1 MIEVEIKLPVKS
13 IEEVKAVLLENG
25 FHKDKHIR
33 EHDIYF
39 DGERHIK
46 DHGEALRIRETTN
59 AETGGTAA
67 QMNFKGQKMDRI
79 TMTRR
84 ELEMEIGCAEIG
96 INILKAIGFFPV
108 IPEVVKDREMLVC
121 NDITAC
127 LDRVKGL
134 GDFLELEILT
144 EEEPLTSGQHGE
156 ESIKAKK
163 RIEKILH
170 KLGYTMEDTV
180 SVSYLS
186 MLQDKY

>member
-13 IEEVKAVLLENG
+13 IEEVKEALLENG

-33 EHDIYF
+33 EHDVYF

-59 AETGGTAA
+59 EDTGVTFA
-67 QMNFKGQKMDRI
+67 QMNFKGQKMDHF

-84 ELEMEIGCAEIG
+84 ELEMEIGSAEIG
-96 INILKAIGFFPV
+96 INILKAVGFFPV
-108 IPEVVKDREMLVC
+108 KPEVIKDRERLVH
-121 NDITAC
+121 NDMTAC

-134 GDFLELEILT
+134 GTFLELEILT
-144 EEEPLTSGQHGE
+144 EEESLTSGKQGGE
-156 ESIKAKK
+156 SSKAKK
-163 RIEKILH
+163 RIENILH
-170 KLGYTMEDTV
+170 KLGYTIEDTV

-186 MLQDKY
+186 MLQDQY